1 MAGERLRVPGF
12 TEISAVCTDPA
23 YRGRGLAA
31 RLSLAVAAGIQER
44 GDTPF
49 LGALVTN
56 TAAVR
61 LYGRLGFQVRREV
74 TFASLRTPAG

>member
-1 MAGERLRVPGF
+1 VPGY

-31 RLSLAVAAGIQER
+31 RLSLAVAAGIQAR

-49 LGALVTN
+49 LAALATN
-56 TAAVR
+56 TTAVR
-61 LYGRLGFQVRREV
+61 LYERLGFKIRREV
-74 TFASLRTPAG
+74 TFASLRTPPS